1 MEEHGWVGG
10 VRRMKT
16 HWSRQKELWP
26 RHRDDV
32 TVIFQEGGESFGIL
46 LIRLSAGSSLS
57 PSWLL
62 KLLGLA
68 GSAWLREG
76 ALWIGKSV

>member
-1 MEEHGWVGG
+1 
-10 VRRMKT
+10 MKT

-46 LIRLSAGSSLS
+46 PIRLSAESSLS
-57 PSWLL
+57 PP
-62 KLLGLA
+62 KNKR
-68 GSAWLREG
+68 SAKSEAFEARREYSSNHRY
-76 ALWIGKSV
+76 KVTPF